1 MSTNGLS
8 IDHPATDHAKSFTVR
23 TTIVLPMALDRNLE
37 IYCSKAGSTKSKVV
51 EQLLFDF
58 LSAKGFRPDQT
69 PKSVEMNVV
78 Y

>member
-8 IDHPATDHAKSFTVR
+8 ANDSPSDQNQGFTVR

-37 IYCSKAGSTKSKVV
+37 IYCSKSGSSKSKLV
-51 EQLLFDF
+51 ERLLFDF
-58 LSAKGFRPDQT
+58 LSIQGFRPDKT

>member
-8 IDHPATDHAKSFTVR
+8 TDQSPSDQNHGFTVR

-37 IYCSKAGSTKSKVV
+37 LYCSKAGSSKSKLV
-51 EQLLFDF
+51 ERLLFDF
-58 LSAKGFRPDQT
+58 LSTQGFRPDKT